1 MKSVAGN
8 AIGLISNLTNSVV
21 RIKPHRSA
29 RELGTNGV
37 TVMIAQGFTLVCGK
51 EYAPSTYQ
59 LIVNEIE
66 LEFSAA
72 GLFTT
77 KVAVPLAAASTN

>member
-1 MKSVAGN
+1 
-8 AIGLISNLTNSVV
+8 
-21 RIKPHRSA
+21 
-29 RELGTNGV
+29 
-37 TVMIAQGFTLVCGK
+37 VCGK